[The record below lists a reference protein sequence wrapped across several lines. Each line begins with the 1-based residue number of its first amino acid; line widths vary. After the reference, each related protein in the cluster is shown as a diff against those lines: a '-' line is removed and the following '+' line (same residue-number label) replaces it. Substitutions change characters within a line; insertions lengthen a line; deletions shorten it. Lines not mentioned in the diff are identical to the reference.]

1 MRGLGGIYSHP
12 ISLLDFFH
20 NEHISRPLNKYLC
33 VVDAMFVKG
42 SLNIHSFQRFFKY
55 PLLSD
60 YNCINAYILFNYETT
75 GPLSTSA
82 E

>member
-1 MRGLGGIYSHP
+1 MRGLGGIYFHP

-42 SLNIHSFQRFFKY
+42 SLNIHSFQT
-55 PLLSD
+55 
-60 YNCINAYILFNYETT
+60 IIV
-75 GPLSTSA
+75 
-82 E
+82 